1 MKKFL
6 LAIALISGTWQGLQ
20 AHEGMWLPHL
30 IGQLNHEKMTE
41 MGLELSADEIY
52 SINNSSLKDA
62 IVHFNGGCTA
72 SLISDQGL
80 LLTNHHC
87 GYSMIQSHSSL
98 ENNYLKD
105 GFWAMSQA
113 EELTNPGVTA
123 SIVKYLQDIT
133 NEALEGVNRFMN
145 EEQRAA
151 HIDSNIREIV
161 KNWPNPQGYELE
173 VKPFFY
179 GAQYILT
186 AKEVFN
192 DVRLVGAPPSSIGK
206 FGADTD
212 NWVWPRHTGD
222 FSLFRIYTNNQ
233 NQPAEVA
240 ESNVPYRPKKHLKIN
255 LDGVQAN
262 DFTMVY
268 GFPGSTK
275 QYLPA
280 SEVKNTTD
288 VYNPMRIAIRDEIL
302 AVLDKKMRKD
312 EATRIKYASKYAR
325 ISNSWKRW
333 KGEILGI
340 EATDAIAKIYAE
352 EKAYQDKLDRS
363 LNMEK
368 FRHKLAELVLLY
380 EKRIPVNRERYA
392 YIEAM
397 YYGQEMMRHLL
408 RYQKL
413 VELADGDN
421 EEALAQEGQRLTKA
435 LPGFFKDFDPQLEQ
449 EVMAAVLPLYLK
461 EVQSEPLPEAIAE
474 LKAMDPEEREEYI
487 EELFADN
494 PVLDEDF
501 SQWLNE
507 KPAKAAEKLRESAAY
522 QLSVSSFQHFLEV
535 LNPAIEERNDR
546 IDALQ
551 RAYVN
556 SLKQLYPNKA
566 YYPDAN
572 SGLRI
577 SFGKV
582 KGYQP
587 KDGVY
592 YYPRTYLEGVIEKYQ
607 PGDYE
612 FDLPKKL
619 LDLYAQGDYGRYAE
633 NGKLPVCFVATNH
646 TTGGNS
652 GSPVMNGRGELV
664 GLNFD
669 RAWEGVMSD
678 MYFDTTL
685 CRNIMVDLRYV
696 LFIVDKF
703 AGAQYLID
711 EMDLVRNPEEAVEP
725 EKASAVETEG

>member
-1 MKKFL
+1 MKKLFL
-6 LAIALISGTWQGLQ
+6 TLALVLGILELGH

-30 IGQLNHEKMTE
+30 IGQLNHQKMTE
-41 MGLELSADEIY
+41 MGLELSPEEIY

-98 ENNYLKD
+98 AQNYLKD
-105 GFWAMSQA
+105 GFWAKQA
-113 EELTNPGVTA
+113 EEELTNPGVTA
-123 SIVKYLQDIT
+123 SVVKYLQDIT
-133 NEALEGVNRFMN
+133 NDALEGVNRFMT

-151 HIDSNIREIV
+151 HIDSNIRSIV
-161 KNWPNPQGYELE
+161 KNWPNPQGYAIE

-186 AKEVFN
+186 AKEVFK
-192 DVRLVGAPPSSIGK
+192 DIRLVGAPPSSIGK

-212 NWVWPRHTGD
+212 NWIWPRHTGD
-222 FSLFRIYTNNQ
+222 FSLFRIYADAN
-233 NQPAEVA
+233 NQPAEPA
-240 ESNVPYRPKKHLKIN
+240 EDNQPYRPKQHLKIN
-255 LDGVQAN
+255 LDGVQEN

-268 GFPGSTK
+268 GFPGRTR

-280 SEVKNTTD
+280 AEVKNTVE
-288 VYNPMRIAIRDEIL
+288 VYNPMRIAIRDKIL
-302 AVLDKKMRKD
+302 DVLDEKMRQD

-333 KGEILGI
+333 KGEILGV
-340 EATDAIAKIYAE
+340 EATEAIDSIYAE
-352 EKAYQDKLDRS
+352 EQAYR
-363 LNMEK
+363 EK
-368 FRHKLAELVLLY
+368 ISRQIGMGNYRHKLAELILLY
-380 EKRIPVNRERYA
+380 QKRIPVNKERYA

-397 YYGQEMMRHLL
+397 YYGQEMMRHML

-413 VELADGDN
+413 IALAEGED
-421 EEALAQEGQRLTKA
+421 EEALALEGARLTKGLA
-435 LPGFFKDFDPQLEQ
+435 GFYKDFDPALEE
-449 EVMAAVLPLYLK
+449 EVMQAVLPIYL
-461 EVQSEPLPEAIAE
+461 AE
-474 LKAMDPEEREEYI
+474 LQTGPIPEDLLQLQKMKEEDLKDHI
-487 EELFADN
+487 ETLFEKN
-494 PVLDEDF
+494 PVLDENF
-501 SQWLNE
+501 SHWLEE
-507 KPAKAAEKLRESAAY
+507 KPAKAAKKIAKSQAFRLSLAAY
-522 QLSVSSFQHFLEV
+522 QHFLEV
-535 LNPAIEERNDR
+535 LNPAIDTQNEK
-546 IDALQ
+546 IDQLQ
-551 RAYVN
+551 RAYIN
-556 SLKQLYPNKA
+556 SLKKLYPQKA

-582 KGYQP
+582 KGYRP
-587 KDGVY
+587 RDGVY
-592 YYPRTYLEGVIEKYQ
+592 YNQRTYLDGVLEKYQ

-612 FDLPKKL
+612 FDLPEKL
-619 LDLYAQGDYGRYAE
+619 LSLYALKDYGPYAE
-633 NGKLPVCFVATNH
+633 NGKMPVCFVATNH

-703 AGAQYLID
+703 AGAKYLVD
-711 EMDLVRNPEEAVEP
+711 EMDLVHNPQKEVLKPEEE
-725 EKASAVETEG
+725 SALLED